1 MFSPLNI
8 IITLIVLG
16 VVLFLQWILSK
27 QRMKWMGLVLP
38 AITFFGSIVIIMS
51 QFFGENALLFEMN
64 TSMILGLVFTFVLMN
79 IPTFLLLIIFIVTGN
94 KSNHRYGS
102 GRGFR

>member
-8 IITLIVLG
+8 IITL
-16 VVLFLQWILSK
+16 VVLCVVLLLQWILSK

-38 AITFFGSIVIIMS
+38 AITFLGSIVIIMS

-79 IPTFLLLIIFIVTGN
+79 IPTLLLLIIFIVASN
-94 KSNHRYGS
+94 KRNHRYGS